1 MWPKGFRACLLAK
14 LGGVLFLL
22 SLSTMTLKI
31 PLISAETA
39 RSLDAADVWDVRD
52 QQAYLAGHW
61 PGAFGLDVKRWE
73 ALARSPDHGLEQAAA
88 WEQEFGRLGVDGAKP
103 VLIYDD
109 GRMTEAA
116 RVWFILQL
124 HGVDA
129 RVIDGGWKALVGAL
143 PPSGPESVAHHP
155 VPTIYR
161 APSDHV
167 PIVKLVNRKSLRDSL
182 LGKVQ
187 VLDARTKSEYAGSDL
202 RSNSRGG
209 HLPGAKS
216 LPHAGLLNADGTLKN
231 TDLLRASLD
240 AANVDLEKPVVT
252 HCDAGGRAALA
263 ALAAVAA
270 GHRDVSAYYLSYS
283 DWAADDSCAVTL
295 D

>member
-1 MWPKGFRACLLAK
+1 MK
-14 LGGVLFLL
+14 
-22 SLSTMTLKI
+22 
-31 PLISAETA
+31 PLISAEDA
-39 RSLDAADVWDVRD
+39 RNLRPTQVWDVRGES
-52 QQAYLAGHW
+52 AYLEGHW
-61 PGAFGLDVKRWE
+61 PDASALDVKHWE
-73 ALARSPDHGLEQAAA
+73 SLARTPGHSLDQAVE
-88 WEQEFGRLGVDGAKP
+88 WEREFGRLGIDGSTP

-129 RVIDGGWKALVGAL
+129 HVIDGGWKSLAQLL
-143 PPSGPESVAHHP
+143 PPSGPDMAE
-155 VPTIYR
+155 
-161 APSDHV
+161 HV
-167 PIVKLVNRKSLRDSL
+167 PGSTTYRIPAGHEPAVKLVTRQALRDSL
-182 LGKVQ
+182 LGHVQ
-187 VLDARTKSEYAGSDL
+187 VLDARTASEYSGADL

-216 LPHAGLLNADGTLKN
+216 LPHAGLLSVDGTLKN
-231 TDLLRASLD
+231 PSQLRTSLQE
-240 AANVDLEKPVVT
+240 ANVDLDKPVVT

-283 DWAADDSCAVTL
+283 DWAADRTCAVTL
-295 D
+295 E

>member
-1 MWPKGFRACLLAK
+1 
-14 LGGVLFLL
+14 
-22 SLSTMTLKI
+22 MTTKT
-31 PLISAETA
+31 PLISAEKA
-39 RSLDAADVWDVRD
+39 RNLDTADVWDVRGHP
-52 QQAYLAGHW
+52 AYLQGHW

-73 ALARSPDHGLEQAAA
+73 ALARSPDHGLDRAAA
-88 WEQEFGRLGVDGAKP
+88 WEREFSRLGVDAAKP
-103 VLIYDD
+103 LLIYDD

-129 RVIDGGWKALVGAL
+129 RVIDGGWKSLVGAL
-143 PPSGPESVAHHP
+143 PPSGPDTVVHHP
-155 VPTIYR
+155 VPTIYST
-161 APSDHV
+161 PSGFV
-167 PIVKLVNRKSLRDSL
+167 PIVKLVDRQSLRDSL

-187 VLDARTKSEYAGSDL
+187 ILDARTTSEYAGSDL
-202 RSNSRGG
+202 RSNARGG

-231 TDLLRASLD
+231 TEQLRASLG

-270 GHRDVSAYYLSYS
+270 GHCDVSSYYLSYS
-283 DWAADDSCAVTL
+283 DWAADDSCSVTL